1 MQSHDEFYL
10 MQEHYFRPKLN
21 NVHLVVYVVNK
32 TSKLKQNVTSDR
44 RRFFTF
50 EWSEVG
56 QTEHVYCLTNLLKKL
71 LYEAMYLLFPSYIYH
86 FIAAYLY
93 NIDICKTDVKIATAK
108 QNELFE
114 LIPRSEYDFHF
125 KRGIRILTRLLWI
138 DFPIGKHWLVT
149 IGILIPKNKYQ

>member
-44 RRFFTF
+44 RSFFTF

-93 NIDICKTDVKIATAK
+93 NI
-108 QNELFE
+108 ELSAR
-114 LIPRSEYDFHF
+114 PMS
-125 KRGIRILTRLLWI
+125 RLLQQNKLNCPNWFLDQNMI
-138 DFPIGKHWLVT
+138 F
-149 IGILIPKNKYQ
+149 ILKEA